1 MSRSSGRV
9 GACFRAH
16 TRRRRRITWS
26 IGLALSHTVGVAGP
40 NLKRASRPRH
50 AALVPWSWHWAP
62 EWTRDPGLAAR
73 RRACRRPWHGP
84 PARARADP
92 GLGLG
97 ARHGLGPG
105 PGPRAEAATR
115 GRRLKSGR
123 LTQVQVIPLCQ
134 RPPGLSLG
142 HRATQESPCRAPPPA
157 DFPQAGRNIGGSGPA
172 DCHDGPGWPRPR
184 SLCAAALHVSGHTAL
199 RHMAAPEHALMIL
212 SPLVLGGQAP
222 SRSASFA
229 IHLRCLGALTSCESI
244 FLRELKDR
252 GIGCQPREL

>member
-40 NLKRASRPRH
+40 TRNLKRASRPRH

-62 EWTRDPGLAAR
+62 AWTRDPGLAAR
-73 RRACRRPWHGP
+73 RRACRRPWRGP
-84 PARARADP
+84 PARARAEP

-105 PGPRAEAATR
+105 PKPDSGPSPKVGPADPGSGYSALPAATGPQSR
-115 GRRLKSGR
+115 A
-123 LTQVQVIPLCQ
+123 P
-134 RPPGLSLG
+134 
-142 HRATQESPCRAPPPA
+142 ATQESPCRAPPPA

-172 DCHDGPGWPRPR
+172 DCHDGPGWPWPR

-229 IHLRCLGALTSCESI
+229 IHLRCLGALNSCESI
-244 FLRELKDR
+244 FLRELKDI
-252 GIGCQPREL
+252 GIGCRPREL

>member
-40 NLKRASRPRH
+40 GPTRNLKRASRPRH

-62 EWTRDPGLAAR
+62 AWTRDPGLAAR
-73 RRACRRPWHGP
+73 RRACHGPWHGP

-97 ARHGLGPG
+97 ARRGLGPG

-142 HRATQESPCRAPPPA
+142 HRATRESPCRAPPPA

-172 DCHDGPGWPRPR
+172 DSTTGPGGLGNARCVPQH
-184 SLCAAALHVSGHTAL
+184 SMLAATLH
-199 RHMAAPEHALMIL
+199 
-212 SPLVLGGQAP
+212 
-222 SRSASFA
+222 
-229 IHLRCLGALTSCESI
+229 
-244 FLRELKDR
+244 
-252 GIGCQPREL
+252 